1 MKQFDGERN
10 ESEMLQL
17 ATLDQVLKMF
27 ESRHR
32 VTHLQ
37 KLESVD
43 MLGLVESAGDHAQVG
58 GAQLQVEQQVCEVF
72 SSLDNVCQ

>member
-1 MKQFDGERN
+1 MKQFQGERN

-17 ATLDQVLKMF
+17 ATLDQVLEMF
-27 ESRHR
+27 EPRHR
-32 VTHLQ
+32 VTHLE

-58 GAQLQVEQQVCEVF
+58 GAQLQVEQQLCHVL
-72 SSLDNVCQ
+72 SSLDNAGQ